1 MTPERPLVAGTSLAD
16 LATVL
21 GRMAAD
27 EMALA
32 KAEVALGVRQLAGGI
47 AFLVVAVVVLL
58 VALNMLAGSA
68 AAGLAF
74 AGVHPILAPALVGG
88 ALLLLAGGLVLWA
101 VSSFRTARLLPV
113 RTAAR
118 MRRDIEMIKEM
129 MNHDSQT

>member
-1 MTPERPLVAGTSLAD
+1 MTPGRPPLPGTPLSD
-16 LATVL
+16 LATIL

-32 KAEVALGVRQLAGGI
+32 KAEVALGVRQMAGGV
-47 AFLVVAVVVLL
+47 AFLVVAVVLLL

-68 AAGLAF
+68 SAGLAF
-74 AGVHPILAPALVGG
+74 AGVHPVLAPALVGG

-101 VSSFRTARLLPV
+101 VSALRTSRLLPV

-118 MRRDIEMIKEM
+118 LRRDIELIKEM
-129 MNHDSQT
+129 MTHDSQT